1 MEKKITSKDYSDYHI
16 AYSNAFDLNNNG
28 SVSLLTQKEISSE
41 ENNYLYNYLSCT
53 QNILKPG
60 LTKSFS
66 WSASN
71 SAIRHERDC
80 YLSPYAWREMRHY
93 QQFTE
98 EGRRRS
104 HTLPTNSPAHF
115 ATVDFSQSSQLSNSN
130 LLSSQSSLEA
140 KTSSTCPELSEL
152 SELHIE
158 PINRLRSNSV
168 PPSISVTSEDGLST
182 QIVNSLTSCTSL
194 THT

>member
-1 MEKKITSKDYSDYHI
+1 MEKKITSKDYSDYHS

-28 SVSLLTQKEISSE
+28 SVSSLIQKGVSSE
-41 ENNYLYNYLSCT
+41 EDNYLYSYLSYT
-53 QNILKPG
+53 QKILKPG

-71 SAIRHERDC
+71 SVMRNERDC
-80 YLSPYAWREMRHY
+80 YLSPYAWGEMRHH
-93 QQFTE
+93 QEFT

-115 ATVDFSQSSQLSNSN
+115 ATVNCSQSSQLSHSN

-140 KTSSTCPELSEL
+140 KT
-152 SELHIE
+152 
-158 PINRLRSNSV
+158 
-168 PPSISVTSEDGLST
+168 LST
-182 QIVNSLTSCTSL
+182 
-194 THT
+194 